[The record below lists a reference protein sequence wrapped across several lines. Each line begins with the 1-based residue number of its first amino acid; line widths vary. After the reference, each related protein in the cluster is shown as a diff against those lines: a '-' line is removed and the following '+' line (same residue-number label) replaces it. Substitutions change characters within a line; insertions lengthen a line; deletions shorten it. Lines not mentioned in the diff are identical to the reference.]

1 MKQMP
6 GQGNSHLQALMPLA
20 ERIATY
26 RFANKATFPLCVRG
40 AFSKCF
46 EFVQQ
51 AYSRKEEYIPYFFIV
66 PSLRGICEDLIVLGF
81 IRHMPTTDRN
91 ELLQLLLEHELMDR
105 VAQQKTFFESA
116 HPSQSVINIPFPRTI
131 EMVEGKIRSIWQRH
145 GWPNLTKGVMPQTR
159 QLAERIRLDVLGPLY
174 DYLFRLTSGTVHFNP
189 QAIFRTGW
197 TNKPPFFKFS
207 TRHFDV
213 YHRELSRVYGTYMLC
228 TYFEL
233 FGSILRPTATESTHV
248 QGLREALLMEPRWPE
263 MVTWEEMNIKPPY
276 QGILHLLARVA
287 RTREAG
293 GRLHKRKKSK

>member
-1 MKQMP
+1 MKRMP
-6 GQGNSHLQALMPLA
+6 DQRNSHLQALVPLA
-20 ERIATY
+20 ERVATY
-26 RFANKATFPLCVRG
+26 RFANKVTFPLCVRG

-51 AYSRKEEYIPYFFIV
+51 TYSRDDDYIPYFFIV

-81 IRHMPTTDRN
+81 IRHMPSTDRN
-91 ELLQLLLEHELMDR
+91 ELLQLLLEHELMER

-116 HPSQSVINIPFPRTI
+116 HPFQPVPSLTFPRT
-131 EMVEGKIRSIWQRH
+131 MDTLEGQIRAIWQRH
-145 GWPNLTKGVMPQTR
+145 GWPNLSKGILPQTR

-197 TNKPPFFKFS
+197 GKKPPFFKFS
-207 TRHFDV
+207 ARHFDA

-233 FGSILRPTATESTHV
+233 FGSVLRPTSSESAHV
-248 QGLREALLMEPRWPE
+248 QKLREALLMEPRWPE
-263 MVTWEEMNIKPPY
+263 MVTWEEMNIEPPK
-276 QGILHLLARVA
+276 QGILHLLARVV

-293 GRLHKRKKSK
+293 GRLHKRKKRK